1 MTREEIEKL
10 IEETANQERAKRKG
24 PSMEQM
30 RRVLNTLFLIL
41 AVVGLVLYFAMP
53 DRHLVGIAVIGAGMF
68 LKIIEFLLRFLF

>member
-10 IEETANQERAKRKG
+10 IEETANKERAKRKG
-24 PSMEQM
+24 PSMEQ
-30 RRVLNTLFLIL
+30 TLFLIL

>member
-10 IEETANQERAKRKG
+10 IEETANKERAKRKG

-68 LKIIEFLLRFLF
+68 LKIIEFVLRFLF

>member
-10 IEETANQERAKRKG
+10 IEETANKERAKRKG

-41 AVVGLVLYFAMP
+41 AVVGVVLYFAMP

>member
-10 IEETANQERAKRKG
+10 IEETANKERAKRKG

>member
-10 IEETANQERAKRKG
+10 IEETANKERAKRKG
-24 PSMEQM
+24 SSMEQM

>member
-10 IEETANQERAKRKG
+10 IEETANKERAKRKG

-68 LKIIEFLLRFLF
+68 LKIIEFLLRFLK